1 MVFNDDNGGFM
12 SVIIKSIQIPD
23 NCDVCLFSDW
33 SNLHQTSCCKL
44 KEYEPGFQDYSIDYR
59 TQRSNIC
66 PLVEL
71 PGHHGRLIDADRL
84 MRVYEDRLEK
94 VIDRYGDYSSEA
106 GILSGAMK
114 LLMDQTYNY

>member
-1 MVFNDDNGGFM
+1 M
-12 SVIIKSIQIPD
+12 SILIKGMQMPD
-23 NCDVCLFSDW
+23 NCDVCIFSDW

-44 KEYEPGFQDYSIDYR
+44 KAYEPGFQDYSIAYR

-71 PGHHGRLIDADRL
+71 PEHHGRLIDADRL

-94 VIDRYGDYSSEA
+94 VADRYGVDSSEA

-114 LLMDQTYNY
+114 LLMIELGIIEAE